1 MENHEFASR
10 LIFVIPLFA
19 SYMQEGEIEK
29 RSSPGHP
36 NPSSVILYSSMMLP
50 RSDTYRPSKNYK
62 SISIC
67 SLDERLR
74 VGVTYLTDILVTDTA
89 DLLDVGG
96 TLGDSLEGVSGQ
108 LELILDVG
116 GGDNVDTGLGNHAA
130 NVLLTE
136 EVTEKKKW
144 SVPISF
150 SGFLDRASL

>member
-50 RSDTYRPSKNYK
+50 RSDTYRPSKNYDP
-62 SISIC
+62 ISMC
-67 SLDERLR
+67 RSDEKLR
-74 VGVTYLTDILVTDTA
+74 IIVTYLTDILVTDTA
-89 DLLDVGG
+89 DLLDVGS
-96 TLGDSLEGVSGQ
+96 TLGDGLEGVSGQ

-116 GGDNVDTGLGNHAA
+116 GRDDVDTGLSNHAA
-130 NVLLTE
+130 DVLLTE
-136 EVTEKKKW
+136 EVTVRKDCQLPC
-144 SVPISF
+144 S
-150 SGFLDRASL
+150 SLPSSLPGLE